1 MTINAFH
8 PLYVQTYMP
17 QFISTLRAESNMIEA
32 GKINGAKS
40 KAHRES
46 VQGKTVNTINTFPKT
61 KPKGRRA

>member
-8 PLYVQTYMP
+8 PLFVQTYMP
-17 QFISTLRAESNMIEA
+17 QFMSTLRAESNMIEA

-46 VQGKTVNTINTFPKT
+46 VKGKAVNTINI